1 MSTLLGTYLL
11 VIGFLLIT
19 SVYLD
24 RVGNRLRLPG
34 VLLVLLLGLLT
45 HNEVHVGSQTP
56 PLLSLPRPLI
66 WRRLRWVL
74 CCFRPVSAPTG
85 NRCAACPG
93 LRLALLGSTLTAL
106 LLMVVLQKLPFEF
119 LSISH
124 GWAMTLFVGAMVCS
138 TDASAVISVLRPQ
151 AGQFP
156 PTVAG
161 FAGV

>member
-56 PLLSLPRPLI
+56 PLLSLPQASGLAQVAVGV
-66 WRRLRWVL
+66 VL
-74 CCFRPVSAPTG
+74 FQAGISTNWQQMRSVA
-85 NRCAACPG
+85 RPG
-93 LRLALLGSTLTAL
+93 LR
-106 LLMVVLQKLPFEF
+106 
-119 LSISH
+119 
-124 GWAMTLFVGAMVCS
+124 
-138 TDASAVISVLRPQ
+138 
-151 AGQFP
+151 
-156 PTVAG
+156 
-161 FAGV
+161 

>member
-24 RVGNRLRLPG
+24 RVGNRLQLPG
-34 VLLVLLLGLLT
+34 CCWCCCSVLLT

-56 PLLSLPRPLI
+56 PLLSLPQASGLAQVAVGV
-66 WRRLRWVL
+66 VL
-74 CCFRPVSAPTG
+74 FQAGISTNWQQMRSVA
-85 NRCAACPG
+85 RPG

-119 LSISH
+119 LSIGHAS
-124 GWAMTLFVGAMVCS
+124 WAMTLFVGAMVCS
-138 TDASAVISVLRPQ
+138 T
-151 AGQFP
+151 
-156 PTVAG
+156 
-161 FAGV
+161 